1 MNFYNKFK
9 KFLKRPGHYFRY
21 KKKNLRNLYF
31 LISKF
36 LHFKTYASR
45 VRTINFPQ
53 KITDT
58 SELIDRNEGY
68 KLINLLKLVQKN
80 TDINHVLDKINNDLK
95 KLNFEKLKI
104 SNEGIVKL
112 KSSNDF
118 SNNCPEF
125 NFVTNR
131 YIIEIVSKYLKC
143 IPILTSLSL
152 WYSPNNQIF
161 ENSSQEYH
169 LDHEDYRQV
178 KDFYLL
184 MK

>member
-58 SELIDRNEGY
+58 SELIDRNE
-68 KLINLLKLVQKN
+68 
-80 TDINHVLDKINNDLK
+80 NN
-95 KLNFEKLKI
+95 
-104 SNEGIVKL
+104 
-112 KSSNDF
+112 
-118 SNNCPEF
+118 
-125 NFVTNR
+125 
-131 YIIEIVSKYLKC
+131 Y
-143 IPILTSLSL
+143 
-152 WYSPNNQIF
+152 
-161 ENSSQEYH
+161 
-169 LDHEDYRQV
+169 
-178 KDFYLL
+178 
-184 MK
+184 